1 MANLKSA
8 KKRIRQTARKTG
20 YNRVSISK
28 IRGSIKK
35 TELLITGSK
44 KEEAKTSFSKLQSA
58 ISKGVKKGVM
68 KRGTAS
74 RKISRLSAKIK
85 AIK

>member
-1 MANLKSA
+1 MC
-8 KKRIRQTARKTG
+8 IRDS
-20 YNRVSISK
+20 NRVSISK